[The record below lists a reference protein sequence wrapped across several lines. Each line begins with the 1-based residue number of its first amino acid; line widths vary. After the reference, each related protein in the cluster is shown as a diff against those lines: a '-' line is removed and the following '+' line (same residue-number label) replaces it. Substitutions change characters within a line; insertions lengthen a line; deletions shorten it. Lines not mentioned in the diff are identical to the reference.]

1 MANTARAQTLDPRLQ
16 GKEVSN
22 EDGQIVHIGPTG
34 RIIRMRR
41 TDDERCSQSS
51 SSSVHD
57 KAIIPNIDGIP
68 SQHICSIVREPP
80 FEAVY
85 FDVENA
91 GGGLLEQVFERSLLY
106 RYISFNNE
114 KGCASRDVMHPIN
127 QQFVPRVSAFALFRP
142 VTAELQNIL
151 HRDR

>member
-1 MANTARAQTLDPRLQ
+1 
-16 GKEVSN
+16 
-22 EDGQIVHIGPTG
+22 
-34 RIIRMRR
+34 MRR
-41 TDDERCSQSS
+41 TDDERRSQSS

-57 KAIIPNIDGIP
+57 KAIIPNVDGIP

-91 GGGLLEQVFERSLLY
+91 GGALLEQVFERSSLY

-114 KGCASRDVMHPIN
+114 IGHAGRDVMHPIN
-127 QQFVPRVSAFALFRP
+127 QQFVPRVLVLALFRS

-151 HRDR
+151 HREQQALGLPLVDTAPIKHVDEERYRRMLRDVSRR